1 MQKLA
6 ENPTIYEM
14 HLKSSQAS
22 FSFMPYED
30 VKELGRYYSLTI
42 DNEITRLYTNVNF
55 LQN

>member
-14 HLKSSQAS
+14 HLKSSQVY

-30 VKELGRYYSLTI
+30 VKGLGRYHSLTM
-42 DNEITRLYTNVNF
+42 DNEITRLYTKVNF